1 MSDLAKILQSKIKG
15 EVSTEDKVRDYY
27 STDGSIFKVKPRQV
41 VFPQDVKD
49 ISRVVR
55 TLHNSA
61 KLGKK
66 IGLTTRGKG
75 TDQAGGAL
83 GDGVVMVMPAH
94 HYHLLQVTPT
104 HVRVQPGAI
113 YGDLQQVLNQHGRY
127 LPCYP
132 SSIAYC
138 TIGGAVANNACG
150 EHTVKYGSTRDYTES
165 LQVVLSNGEIITTK
179 RLSARQLEQKK
190 KLKTFEGKIY
200 RDLDHLITFNGR
212 IIRSAPPDVTKN
224 SAGYDLWDVK
234 RSDGSFDLTPLIVG
248 SQGTLGVVSEILLRT
263 EPMPS
268 DTALIR
274 VNFKDLT
281 QAGDAAEQLRK
292 LNPSALELVDHHLL
306 EFLQA
311 TNPGRVA
318 EFVGNGM
325 PAIMFLVEFD
335 DKSAWRRKQKVI
347 KALKILRSISKDIEV
362 VHDPINIQRLWRIRR
377 SAAAVIWKSKT
388 KAKALPIIEDAAVP
402 VGQFV
407 PFLQNAYA
415 LFKKHDVK
423 FAVWGHAGDA
433 NFHIQPFFDLAKK
446 TDQKKLFEV
455 VDEFYAMV
463 ISMGGTTAGE
473 HNDGRLRAP
482 FLPQL
487 YGEDVYK
494 LFQQVKH
501 IFDPT
506 GIMNP
511 GVKIDVKMDDIKPL
525 LRTEYSMSH
534 LGTDGLES

>member
-1 MSDLAKILQSKIKG
+1 MTNLANAIQSKIKG
-15 EVSTEDKVRDYY
+15 EVLSDAKVRDYY
-27 STDGSIFKVKPRQV
+27 STDGSIFTITPKHV
-41 VFPQDVKD
+41 VFPSDVKD
-49 ISRVVR
+49 ISQVVK
-55 TLHNSA
+55 TLNNNA
-61 KLGKK
+61 KVSKK
-66 IGLTTRGKG
+66 IGLTVRGKG

-94 HYHLLQVTPT
+94 HYHLLKVTPT

-113 YGDLQQVLNQHGRY
+113 YGDLQQILNQHGRY

-165 LQVVLSNGEIITTK
+165 LQIVLSNGEVITTR
-179 RLSARQLEQKK
+179 RLSARQLAQKK
-190 KLKTFEGKIY
+190 KLNTFEGKIY
-200 RDLDHLITFNGR
+200 RELDHLITYN
-212 IIRSAPPDVTKN
+212 IRKINEAPPHVTKN

-234 RSDGSFDLTPLIVG
+234 RPDGSFDLTPLIVG
-248 SQGTLGVVSEILLRT
+248 SQGTLAVVSEIVLRT

-268 DTALIR
+268 DTSLIR

-281 QAGDAAEQLRK
+281 QAGEAAEKLRA

-325 PAIMFLVEFD
+325 PAVMFLVEFD

-347 KALKILRSISKDIEV
+347 KALKILRHITKDIEV

-377 SAAAVIWKSKT
+377 SAAAIIWKSKT

-407 PFLQNAYA
+407 PFLKNAYK
-415 LFKKHDVK
+415 LFDTHKIK

-446 TDQKKLFEV
+446 SDQIKLFKV
-455 VDEFYAMV
+455 VEEFYSMV
-463 ISMGGTTAGE
+463 IAMGGTTAGE

-487 YGEDVYK
+487 YGQDMYQ
-494 LFQQVKH
+494 LFKQVK
-501 IFDPT
+501 D
-506 GIMNP
+506 
-511 GVKIDVKMDDIKPL
+511 
-525 LRTEYSMSH
+525 
-534 LGTDGLES
+534 